1 MQTFPFEASKKMQW
15 VRVRGWKTE
24 GNGVEGNLPLP
35 FPHRSTPWMGSHLQC
50 RLAHA
55 LFKSF
60 SKVAQSKVIWG
71 WHPSLYIYAYSS
83 FINTSSTLLLV
94 HCSYIPSSVGHE
106 CGSHQAL
113 PAMITKQRPGLS
125 VMSETLFDL
134 AQIHELN
141 TSLCSITFPLTCTHS
156 MCLLFLSMEV
166 VVGFRQSHGR
176 QASVAVW
183 MSGREGAGAF
193 HRSWLGFDVMRGDGV
208 FFLDLFYC
216 ANERV
221 LLVVFDDGDSCG

>member
-1 MQTFPFEASKKMQW
+1 MHYLNLFLRWHSQKSFEVDIPVCTCIFIFYQHILNIT
-15 VRVRGWKTE
+15 VG
-24 GNGVEGNLPLP
+24 
-35 FPHRSTPWMGSHLQC
+35 
-50 RLAHA
+50 A
-55 LFKSF
+55 LFVHSIQCWPW
-60 SKVAQSKVIWG
+60 VWQPPG
-71 WHPSLYIYAYSS
+71 PPS
-83 FINTSSTLLLV
+83 
-94 HCSYIPSSVGHE
+94 HDHQEKP
-106 CGSHQAL
+106 GS
-113 PAMITKQRPGLS
+113 S
-125 VMSETLFDL
+125 VMSETFFDL

-183 MSGREGAGAF
+183 MSGREGEGAF